1 METRANANGSRT
13 RTESAPS
20 DAPHELGGT
29 QKAEAGDSWVIEQ
42 IQESFDNRDP

>member
-1 METRANANGSRT
+1 METRANANASRA

-20 DAPHELGGT
+20 EVPYEFGGT
-29 QKAEAGDSWVIEQ
+29 QKAEAGDSWVIDQ

>member
-1 METRANANGSRT
+1 METRTNANRSRA

-20 DAPHELGGT
+20 GVPHEFEGT